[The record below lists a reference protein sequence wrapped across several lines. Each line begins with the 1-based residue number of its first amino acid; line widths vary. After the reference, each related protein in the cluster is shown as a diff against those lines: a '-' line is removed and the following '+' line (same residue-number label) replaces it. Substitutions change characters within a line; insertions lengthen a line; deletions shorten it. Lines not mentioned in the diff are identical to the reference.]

1 MNNAKATQNKIIQL
15 AENDDRIRA
24 VLLNGSR
31 ANPNAKPDIFQNFDL
46 TFFMNDYNSF
56 LMDRS
61 WILQLGKVVLQQLPD
76 EMELGK
82 EEEKIGF
89 TFLMVFEN
97 GERIDL
103 TLFPL
108 TQFENHYQTD
118 SLSVVWMDKDDLFEN
133 IPQASDIDY
142 RIRRPTQREFTEVCN
157 EFWWT
162 ITNVAKGLKRNE
174 IIYAKDMMETVVRPM
189 FIRLIE
195 WKVAH
200 ENDFKINTGKSA
212 KFIEQFLPKKY
223 YQKLLRTYADSALEN
238 NWEALFIMTE
248 IFKEEQLSLAK
259 NLDFKVNLE
268 EMNQSLK
275 YLEDLY
281 NYFD

>member
-1 MNNAKATQNKIIQL
+1 MNNAKGTQNKIIQL
-15 AENDDRIRA
+15 AKNDDRIRA

-31 ANPNAKPDIFQNFDL
+31 ANPNVKPDVFQDFDL
-46 TFFMNDYNSF
+46 TFFVNDYNSF

-61 WILQLGKVVLQQLPD
+61 WISQLGKVVLQQLPD

-82 EEEKIGF
+82 EEGKIGF
-89 TFLMVFEN
+89 TFLMVFDN
-97 GERIDL
+97 GGRIDL

-118 SLSVVWMDKDDLFEN
+118 SLSVVWIDKDGLFEN

-142 RIRRPTQREFTEVCN
+142 QIRKPTQREFTEVCN

-189 FIRLIE
+189 FIQLIK

-200 ENDFKINTGKSA
+200 ENDFNINTGKSA
-212 KFIEQFLPKKY
+212 KFIEQFLPIEF
-223 YQKLLRTYADSALEN
+223 YQKLLRTYADSDLEN

-248 IFKEEQLSLAK
+248 IFKEEQLSLVK
-259 NLDFKVNLE
+259 NLDFEVNLE
-268 EMNQSLK
+268 GMNQSLK
-275 YLEDLY
+275 YLKDLY
-281 NYFD
+281 NFNI